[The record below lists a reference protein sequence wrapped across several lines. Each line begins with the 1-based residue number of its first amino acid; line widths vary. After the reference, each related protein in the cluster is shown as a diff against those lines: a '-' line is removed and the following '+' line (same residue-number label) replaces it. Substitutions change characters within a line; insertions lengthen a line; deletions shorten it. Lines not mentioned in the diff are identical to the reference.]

1 MIDAYTEIKRVSL
14 MNAFINTL
22 LAILKIA
29 IGGIGHS
36 QALIADGL
44 HSFSD
49 LLTDALALAAG
60 KAGSKKPDTEHPY
73 GHRRIETLGTIV
85 IAIILVSVGVGLG
98 YENLEIIFIHQSSHA
113 HSPLVLLVAVISIF
127 TNEWRYRYTLKISEN
142 IHSPLLEANAWHTRS
157 DALVSL
163 VVVIS
168 VLGAYVGIPYMDA
181 MGAILIALFI
191 LKMGIWMVWQAVG
204 ELIDSAADHATIQA
218 IEAQIRQIPGIKA
231 IHQLRT
237 RKLGGSVFVDVHVI
251 VDPFISV
258 SEGHYLGECVVYR
271 LLKNVSNVADVTAHV
286 DSENDETVHPCTK
299 LPNRTHLTEELR
311 IVWKNLPEVNYI
323 QRIILHYLGGRIY
336 VELFFPIG
344 CQKRNSIVKEDYLKT
359 AKTIAPIE
367 SVKIFYSE

>member
-127 TNEWRYRYTLKISEN
+127 T
-142 IHSPLLEANAWHTRS
+142 
-157 DALVSL
+157 
-163 VVVIS
+163 
-168 VLGAYVGIPYMDA
+168 
-181 MGAILIALFI
+181 
-191 LKMGIWMVWQAVG
+191 
-204 ELIDSAADHATIQA
+204 
-218 IEAQIRQIPGIKA
+218 
-231 IHQLRT
+231 
-237 RKLGGSVFVDVHVI
+237 
-251 VDPFISV
+251 
-258 SEGHYLGECVVYR
+258 
-271 LLKNVSNVADVTAHV
+271 
-286 DSENDETVHPCTK
+286 
-299 LPNRTHLTEELR
+299 
-311 IVWKNLPEVNYI
+311 
-323 QRIILHYLGGRIY
+323 
-336 VELFFPIG
+336 
-344 CQKRNSIVKEDYLKT
+344 
-359 AKTIAPIE
+359 
-367 SVKIFYSE
+367 